1 MLSQFLGSIFE
12 VCHLFCFQVFGNLQG
27 SSLTQRWSSSGV
39 PFYSR
44 NHQRNHDIRPFL
56 MYFWPFMS
64 YRTYIYSPMSS
75 IANHHLPIEK
85 GNQINTCSKSGFFST
100 ANQIKMKIV
109 GKKFYTTF
117 YLNFL
122 SHDPT
127 WWY

>member
-1 MLSQFLGSIFE
+1 
-12 VCHLFCFQVFGNLQG
+12 
-27 SSLTQRWSSSGV
+27 
-39 PFYSR
+39 
-44 NHQRNHDIRPFL
+44 
-56 MYFWPFMS
+56 
-64 YRTYIYSPMSS
+64 MSS

-100 ANQIKMKIV
+100 PNQIKMKIV

-127 WWY
+127 WWYLVCEDIIGQVDNELIIQI